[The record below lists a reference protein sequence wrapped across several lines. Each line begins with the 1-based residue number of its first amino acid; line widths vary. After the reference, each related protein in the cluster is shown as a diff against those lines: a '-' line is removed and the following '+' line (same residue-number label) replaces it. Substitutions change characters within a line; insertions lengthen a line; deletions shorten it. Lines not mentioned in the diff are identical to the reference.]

1 MRIRQ
6 IVVSVAV
13 VFFVLG
19 LCWNAGGAEPRLPL
33 KAGFIGLDAHARPW
47 SKILND
53 PKAPGELAEIT
64 VVAGYPGGSPD
75 IPQSLEL
82 LEKGIGPIR
91 DCGVEIVDSIDEL
104 IEKVDVVM
112 ILSIDGRAH
121 LEQAKKVFASGKRVY
136 IDKPIAGSLADA
148 MRIFRLAEKSKVPC
162 FSSSCLRFSPG
173 TRAVLSD
180 PKVGDIVGCRAN
192 SPCSIEPHHPDFFWY
207 GIHGVEPLFTIMG
220 TGCESV
226 TRVHTEDTDLAVG
239 IWSGGRIGTFR
250 GTRNGPHGYG
260 LTVFG
265 TKGIVESGKFEGYE
279 PLLVE
284 IVKFFKTGV
293 APVAPE
299 TTLEILAFMEAADES
314 KRQGGK
320 PVSIESV
327 MAKARKEVGDN

>member
-1 MRIRQ
+1 MRFLQ
-6 IVVSVAV
+6 VVVTVAV
-13 VFFVLG
+13 VLSISG
-19 LCWNAGGAEPRLPL
+19 LCSIAGAAEPSLPL
-33 KAGFIGLDAHARPW
+33 KAGMIGLDAHARVW
-47 SKILND
+47 SKILNAPD
-53 PKAPGELAEIT
+53 APGELGEIT

-75 IPQSLEL
+75 IPQSMEL

-91 DCGVEIVDSIDEL
+91 ECGVEIVDSVDEL

-112 ILSIDGRAH
+112 ILSLDGRAH
-121 LEQAKKVFASGKRVY
+121 LEPAKKVFASGKRVY
-136 IDKPIAGSLADA
+136 IDKPMAGSLADA
-148 MRIFRLAEKSKVPC
+148 MRIFRLAKEAKVPC

-173 TRAVLSD
+173 TQAVLSD
-180 PKVGDIVGCRAN
+180 PKVGEIVGCRAN
-192 SPCSIEPHHPDFFWY
+192 SPCSLEPHHPDFFWY

-220 TGCESV
+220 TGCETV

-239 IWSGGRIGTFR
+239 VWQGGRIGTFR

-293 APVAPE
+293 VPVAPE

-320 PVSIESV
+320 PVSIESI
-327 MAKARKEVGDN
+327 MAKAQKEAAGN